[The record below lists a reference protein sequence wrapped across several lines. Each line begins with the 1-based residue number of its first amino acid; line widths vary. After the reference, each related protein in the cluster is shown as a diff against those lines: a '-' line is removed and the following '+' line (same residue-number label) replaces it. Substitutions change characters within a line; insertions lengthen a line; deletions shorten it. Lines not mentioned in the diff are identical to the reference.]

1 MLCLIGQED
10 FDTYL
15 ESTLLAERRIGFKY
29 AQRGGEERL
38 QGIIMCDIY
47 TNTYFFKKHNIACYS
62 FLSSCVLCSVSQLSS
77 CRQAIARNGMGG
89 RGLLPN
95 MEIDDREE
103 GRLSTVEVPVGDTG
117 KRARVWSVEAWH

>member
-1 MLCLIGQED
+1 MRVNHLRVDALLLSQED

-47 TNTYFFKKHNIACYS
+47 TNTYFLKN
-62 FLSSCVLCSVSQLSS
+62 
-77 CRQAIARNGMGG
+77 
-89 RGLLPN
+89 
-95 MEIDDREE
+95 
-103 GRLSTVEVPVGDTG
+103 TT
-117 KRARVWSVEAWH
+117 